1 MKKTTDGQ
9 AMNRRHAPRRRNPT
23 QARAEAT
30 LAAIRQACLRI
41 IEREGLS
48 HLTTNRIAEVAGIS
62 IGSLYQYYADK
73 HAIAADICNE
83 LLLAELDQLGRFDAE
98 TLALVKTSLEET
110 LRFFIDEHVARQ
122 RRLYRKLRGFYL
134 EIHWHYDFEAYMVE
148 KFPGKLTT
156 TDWLP
161 AALKYHQASLAVR
174 DYSLAATMVTNAI
187 EGSIHATLDR
197 DPELIMSDAFP
208 AELLAMILAYLKH
221 PRVRAGAGESH

>member
-1 MKKTTDGQ
+1 
-9 AMNRRHAPRRRNPT
+9 
-23 QARAEAT
+23 
-30 LAAIRQACLRI
+30 
-41 IEREGLS
+41 
-48 HLTTNRIAEVAGIS
+48 
-62 IGSLYQYYADK
+62 
-73 HAIAADICNE
+73 
-83 LLLAELDQLGRFDAE
+83 
-98 TLALVKTSLEET
+98 
-110 LRFFIDEHVARQ
+110 
-122 RRLYRKLRGFYL
+122 
-134 EIHWHYDFEAYMVE
+134 MVE

-221 PRVRAGAGESH
+221 PRARAGAGESH

>member
-1 MKKTTDGQ
+1 MKKMSDGHSL
-9 AMNRRHAPRRRNPT
+9 NRRQAPRRRNPT

-41 IEREGLS
+41 IEREGLP

-83 LLLAELDQLGRFDAE
+83 LLLAELDQLGRFDAQ
-98 TLALVKTSLEET
+98 TLALVKTSLEDT

-122 RRLYRKLRGFYL
+122 RRLYQKLRGFYL

-148 KFPGKLTT
+148 KFPDKLTT
-156 TDWLP
+156 ADWLP
-161 AALKYHQASLAVR
+161 
-174 DYSLAATMVTNAI
+174 M
-187 EGSIHATLDR
+187 G
-197 DPELIMSDAFP
+197 
-208 AELLAMILAYLKH
+208 
-221 PRVRAGAGESH
+221 